1 MKKKK
6 KLDPAIIK
14 AREEKKR
21 KRLEKQ
27 IRKLEKGAKQ
37 LKPIE
42 ECEVP
47 LSLLDEKKYVLFH
60 RNVYE

>member
-21 KRLEKQ
+21 KRLEKT
-27 IRKLEKGAKQ
+27 IKRLEKGAKQ
-37 LKPIE
+37 LKPVE
-42 ECEVP
+42 EIQ
-47 LSLLDEKKYVLFH
+47 LSIALTREKM
-60 RNVYE
+60 